1 MEKFLSYIID
11 LIDKYYHQKKIN
23 NLLKKLDLK
32 KIFDVGAHKGE
43 FLENILSIKKKSKIY
58 CFEPQSIIFKNLKSK
73 FKNKKNI
80 NLFKLAISNS
90 NKIKKLNINVKT
102 STSTFSSYNKNSI
115 WKKVKDFIL
124 TGFKNKS
131 IINSELV
138 STTSLDNFC
147 KKRKIKN
154 IDLLKIDTEGH
165 EFEVLIGSRNLLRDN
180 IKFILIEFHLSK
192 IYKNYNIKK
201 IEKILK
207 KNNFVL
213 VKKFKFPILLFE
225 DRVYAKK

>member
-115 WKKVKDFIL
+115 WK
-124 TGFKNKS
+124 
-131 IINSELV
+131 
-138 STTSLDNFC
+138 
-147 KKRKIKN
+147 
-154 IDLLKIDTEGH
+154 
-165 EFEVLIGSRNLLRDN
+165 
-180 IKFILIEFHLSK
+180 
-192 IYKNYNIKK
+192 
-201 IEKILK
+201 
-207 KNNFVL
+207 
-213 VKKFKFPILLFE
+213 
-225 DRVYAKK
+225 